1 MFMYIT
7 GLVSDVVPATQM
19 SFASGIMGG
28 LTAAGAVTGLLFLG
42 WLGDQRLDL
51 AYGVYAA
58 AVLACTPFTFF
69 AVEDKVRAHAHTPR
83 TRTRRARQPSNLS
96 SDLPT

>member
-1 MFMYIT
+1 MYIT

-19 SFASGIMGG
+19 GFASGIMGG

-69 AVEDKVRAHAHTPR
+69 AVEDKVRAHTHSPH
-83 TRTRRARQPSNLS
+83 TRTRLAQQPSNLS
-96 SDLPT
+96 SDLPP